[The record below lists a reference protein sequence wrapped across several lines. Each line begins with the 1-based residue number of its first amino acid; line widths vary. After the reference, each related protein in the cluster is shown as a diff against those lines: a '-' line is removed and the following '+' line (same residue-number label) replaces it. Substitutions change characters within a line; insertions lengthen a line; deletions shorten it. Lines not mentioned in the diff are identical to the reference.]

1 VFLGGGVAGGRGA
14 NRRGGVGAGAS
25 RAEEGNFVFFY
36 GMVSS
41 LIGVVKRMICV
52 KILLLHSKHESKKLM
67 FGDFYLS
74 IGVDIQVLYLCDSL
88 INVQI

>member
-1 VFLGGGVAGGRGA
+1 VWGLA
-14 NRRGGVGAGAS
+14 
-25 RAEEGNFVFFY
+25 RAEQRRENLFFFY